1 MTSSPNSRAELMVA
15 IEAADGAGER
25 LAAVLAT
32 VPVASIIVRPAAGR
46 ALAAADLV
54 PLVAIGQKAG
64 TAVLLQDDARLA
76 RTVKADGVHLGVSET
91 IVDQLH
97 EARAVL
103 GGRAAVGAD
112 AGRSRDDA
120 MTLGE
125 AGADY
130 VAFGIPAFVK
140 DRETAFDRQLDLV
153 AWWAEIFEVP
163 CVGMDAASAEQAGAL
178 AAAGVDFVCLGLSGG
193 VTVADAVDMA
203 RNWLVA
209 INDAGRPELV
219 PGKEGEA

>member
-1 MTSSPNSRAELMVA
+1 MTSDQTSRAALMIAV
-15 IEAADGAGER
+15 EAGDGAAER
-25 LAAVLAT
+25 LAAVLAA
-32 VPVASIIVRPAAGR
+32 VPVASIIVQPAAGR
-46 ALAAADLV
+46 ALSAPDVL

-64 TAVLLQDDARLA
+64 ASVLVAGDARLA

-91 IVDQLH
+91 IVEDVR
-97 EARAVL
+97 EARAVV
-103 GGRAAVGAD
+103 GGRAAVGGD

-125 AGADY
+125 IGADY

-163 CVGMDAASAEQAGAL
+163 CVAMDAAGVGEAGAL
-178 AAAGVDFVCLGLSGG
+178 AAAGADFVCLGLAGG
-193 VTVADAVDMA
+193 IAVADAVETA
-203 RNWLVA
+203 RTWLA
-209 INDAGRPELV
+209 GITDAASGEGNDA
-219 PGKEGEA
+219 